1 MKEKKEILNNYE
13 DYRVPL
19 DDRFGS
25 RLIDFLTIEE
35 MGKIGFELKD
45 EYKKDWKP
53 KEWKKENIIEQLKE
67 DIEFG
72 IEKAEDERGISS
84 SLMFEVV
91 KRWLMVLEDKEM
103 LEYFEDY
110 YDYGLNGLYPARDK
124 FIIASMEYKVNKD
137 E

>member
-1 MKEKKEILNNYE
+1 MKKIKDILNNY
-13 DYRVPL
+13 DNYKTVL

-25 RLIDFLTIEE
+25 RFIVFLTIEE
-35 MGKIGFELKD
+35 MESIGFELKD
-45 EYKKDWKP
+45 EYKKDWQP
-53 KEWKKENIIEQLKE
+53 KDWNEENIIEQLKE

-91 KRWLMVLEDKEM
+91 KSWLKVLEDKET

-110 YDYGLNGLYPARDK
+110 YDYGLNGFYPARDK
-124 FIIASMEYKVNKD
+124 YLK
-137 E
+137 